1 MKITS
6 LLVLA
11 VASASLWQ
19 QGESTFHD
27 DFSIPVTVQV
37 PSGHE
42 KDTLRLHLAAY
53 GAVPYGES
61 MSRCVP

>member
-1 MKITS
+1 MKMAS
-6 LLVLA
+6 LLLLA

-19 QGESTFHD
+19 RGDSAFHD
-27 DFSIPVTVQV
+27 DFNIPVTVQV

-42 KDTLRLHLAAY
+42 NDTLRLHLAAY

-61 MSRCVP
+61 MDRCDS